1 MSSTLSSQITIT
13 VPKTKMSTSVV
24 NTVKELAGV
33 FAMFGVTAVIT
44 FMLALTWVNF

>member
-1 MSSTLSSQITIT
+1 MSSILSSQITVN
-13 VPKTKMSTSVV
+13 VPKTKMSTSFVSA
-24 NTVKELAGV
+24 VKELAGI